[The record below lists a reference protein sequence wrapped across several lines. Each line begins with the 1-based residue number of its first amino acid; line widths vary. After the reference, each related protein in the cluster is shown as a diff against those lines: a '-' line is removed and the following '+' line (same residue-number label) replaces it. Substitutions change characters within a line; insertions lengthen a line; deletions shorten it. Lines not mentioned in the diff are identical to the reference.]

1 MARAGAGAV
10 AVDAIG
16 AGEVVTEARV
26 GGPGA
31 AGLAGRLPPGT
42 RAVLVPLE
50 VAGLPVRVGDHV
62 DLLGVTAPHRAGG
75 PGGDGRRAP
84 RPARSSWRVAPT
96 DAVAVAAALG
106 QGPLVPALVSAAD
119 R

>member
-1 MARAGAGAV
+1 VERAGTGTV

-50 VAGLPVRVGDHV
+50 VPGLPVRVGDRV
-62 DLLGVTAPHRAGG
+62 DLLGVASPTAPVARGATVV
-75 PGGDGRRAP
+75 AL
-84 RPARSSWRVAPT
+84 RPDALVVAVRPT
-96 DAVAVAAALG
+96 DAVALAAALG
-106 QGPLVPALVSAAD
+106 QGPLVPALVSATG
-119 R
+119 